1 MSLARAFTTRKVK
14 KQLDVAAPPAPPRRT
29 LTPKF
34 AHGTI
39 NRSQISGPTELLST
53 TNMLSYNAP
62 DLYPTDASKR
72 IASSSTAST
81 LSGEDSDA
89 SRMTSSASLT
99 SADTVSIDSRSPIT
113 PAGDHLSAFNF
124 GKKSVE
130 IAPRSPITPTGDQF
144 SGFNFGKKS
153 IEIAPGNEAPGIPQ
167 RAPSH
172 TKKSHEIISRKN
184 SVARMSSPKSPT
196 TARSTIN
203 MFSANIEKE
212 AAAEPHPFG
221 NELAQVTE
229 IAEEYGI
236 AKETLAVVDEE
247 EQELISRGLFKF
259 RAEDY
264 MSEIQGLFISAFGEV
279 KPNIGPVWI

>member
-1 MSLARAFTTRKVK
+1 MSLARAFTTRRAK
-14 KQLDVAAPPAPPRRT
+14 KQLDVTAPSPTAQRPV
-29 LTPKF
+29 TPKF

-39 NRSQISGPTELLST
+39 KRAQISAPTELLST

-62 DLYPTDASKR
+62 DLYPKDASKR

-81 LSGEDSDA
+81 HSGEESDT
-89 SRMTSSASLT
+89 SRMTSSTSLT
-99 SADTVSIDSRSPIT
+99 SADTLSIESRSPIT

-124 GKKSVE
+124 GKKS
-130 IAPRSPITPTGDQF
+130 
-144 SGFNFGKKS
+144 
-153 IEIAPGNEAPGIPQ
+153 IEIASGDEAPGIPS

-172 TKKSHEIISRKN
+172 TKKNHEIMSRKN
-184 SVARMSSPKSPT
+184 SVARMSSPKSST
-196 TARSTIN
+196 TVRSTMH
-203 MFSANIEKE
+203 MFSPNVQE
-212 AAAEPHPFG
+212 AVAPEPHPFG
-221 NELAQVTE
+221 KELAQVSE

-264 MSEIQGLFISAFGEV
+264 MSEIQGLFMSAFGEV
-279 KPNIGPVWI
+279 KPTIGPVWI

>member
-1 MSLARAFTTRKVK
+1 MSLARAFTTRKAK
-14 KQLDVAAPPAPPRRT
+14 KQLDVAAPSPTAQRSI
-29 LTPKF
+29 TPKF

-39 NRSQISGPTELLST
+39 KRSQISGPTELLST

-62 DLYPTDASKR
+62 DLYPKDASKR

-81 LSGEDSDA
+81 HSGEESDT
-89 SRMTSSASLT
+89 SRMTSSTSLT
-99 SADTVSIDSRSPIT
+99 SADTLSIESRSPIT

-124 GKKSVE
+124 G
-130 IAPRSPITPTGDQF
+130 Q
-144 SGFNFGKKS
+144 KS
-153 IEIAPGNEAPGIPQ
+153 IEIASGDEAPGIPQ

-172 TKKSHEIISRKN
+172 TKKNHEIISRKN
-184 SVARMSSPKSPT
+184 SVARMSSPKST
-196 TARSTIN
+196 TTVRSTMH
-203 MFSANIEKE
+203 MFSANVEE
-212 AAAEPHPFG
+212 AAAAEPHPFG

-236 AKETLAVVDEE
+236 TKETLAIVDEE

-264 MSEIQGLFISAFGEV
+264 MSEIQGLFMSAFGEV
-279 KPNIGPVWI
+279 KPTIGPVWI

>member
-1 MSLARAFTTRKVK
+1 MSLARAFTARKAK
-14 KQLDVAAPPAPPRRT
+14 KQLDVAPPSPTAQRSI
-29 LTPKF
+29 TPKF

-39 NRSQISGPTELLST
+39 KRSQISGPTELLST

-62 DLYPTDASKR
+62 DLYPKDASKR

-81 LSGEDSDA
+81 HSGEESDT
-89 SRMTSSASLT
+89 SRMTSSTSLT
-99 SADTVSIDSRSPIT
+99 SADTLSIESRSPIT

-124 GKKSVE
+124 GKKS
-130 IAPRSPITPTGDQF
+130 
-144 SGFNFGKKS
+144 
-153 IEIAPGNEAPGIPQ
+153 IEIAFRDEAPGIPQ

-172 TKKSHEIISRKN
+172 TKKNHEIISRKN
-184 SVARMSSPKSPT
+184 SVARMSSPKST
-196 TARSTIN
+196 TTVRSTMH
-203 MFSANIEKE
+203 MFSVNVEEA

-236 AKETLAVVDEE
+236 TKETLAVVDEE

-264 MSEIQGLFISAFGEV
+264 MSEIQGLFMSAFGEV
-279 KPNIGPVWI
+279 KPTIGPVWI